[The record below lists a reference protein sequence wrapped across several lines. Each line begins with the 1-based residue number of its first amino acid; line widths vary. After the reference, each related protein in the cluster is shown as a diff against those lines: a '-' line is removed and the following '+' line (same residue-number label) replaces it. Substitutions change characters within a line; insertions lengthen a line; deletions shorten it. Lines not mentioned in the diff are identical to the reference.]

1 MEYMEIDR
9 EAGRAANEMREVSL
23 TREVMGNAL
32 GSCLVEFGRTRVLC
46 AASIE
51 EGVPGWRK
59 ASRAGWVTAEYAML
73 PAATNRRSARERGN
87 RKGRSMEIERLI
99 GRSLRAVC
107 RLDKLSEY
115 TITLDCDVI
124 QADGGTRT
132 ASVTGAWVALHDAL
146 MGLVDAGKL
155 PRLPLT
161 GQVAAVSCGIVGG
174 QPLLDLDYPEDSHAD
189 VDLNLVCTDAGGIVE
204 VQGTGERSTLSRAE
218 LDALLDMGQAG
229 VAHLIEIQN
238 QVTGFRS

>member
-1 MEYMEIDR
+1 M
-9 EAGRAANEMREVSL
+9 
-23 TREVMGNAL
+23 
-32 GSCLVEFGRTRVLC
+32 
-46 AASIE
+46 
-51 EGVPGWRK
+51 
-59 ASRAGWVTAEYAML
+59 
-73 PAATNRRSARERGN
+73 
-87 RKGRSMEIERLI
+87 
-99 GRSLRAVC
+99 GRSLRAAVDMKALGE
-107 RLDKLSEY
+107 R
-115 TITLDCDVI
+115 TINIDCDVL
-124 QADGGTRT
+124 QGDGGTRT

-218 LDALLDMGQAG
+218 LDVLLDMGQAG

-238 QVTGFRS
+238 QVTGFR

>member
-1 MEYMEIDR
+1 
-9 EAGRAANEMREVSL
+9 
-23 TREVMGNAL
+23 
-32 GSCLVEFGRTRVLC
+32 
-46 AASIE
+46 
-51 EGVPGWRK
+51 
-59 ASRAGWVTAEYAML
+59 
-73 PAATNRRSARERGN
+73 
-87 RKGRSMEIERLI
+87 
-99 GRSLRAVC
+99 
-107 RLDKLSEY
+107 
-115 TITLDCDVI
+115 
-124 QADGGTRT
+124 
-132 ASVTGAWVALHDAL
+132 